1 MSPRGFDTDGKDGPA
16 GSGPHSVLIVEDQE
30 HTATRFAR
38 AVEVSPELTVC
49 GVARDLAHAWML
61 FETHRPRFVLTD
73 LGLPDGSGVEI
84 ILAAARA
91 DWACD
96 CMVISVFGDRQR
108 AMEAIRAGARGYLLK
123 SDPVEEVSRQILE
136 VIGGGSPMNPKI
148 ARYLLDTMG
157 PAVTDTTPPGGERL
171 TQREHEVL
179 SLIARGYKRREIA
192 EMLNISVG
200 TVGIHINNT
209 YKKLKVGTNIEAVAR
224 ASKIGLL

>member
-1 MSPRGFDTDGKDGPA
+1 MSSG
-16 GSGPHSVLIVEDQE
+16 GSETVEGATPGGPHSVLIVEDQE
-30 HTATRFAR
+30 HTASRFAR
-38 AVEVSPELTVC
+38 AVDASPELTVC
-49 GVARDLAHAWML
+49 GIARDLAHAWAL
-61 FETHRPRFVLTD
+61 FESRRPRFVLTD

-84 ILAAARA
+84 ILAAAKA
-91 DWACD
+91 EWACD
-96 CMVISVFGDRQR
+96 CMVISVFGDRRR

-123 SDPVEEVSRQILE
+123 SDPVDEVARQILE

-148 ARYLLDTMG
+148 ARYLLDVMG
-157 PAVTDTTPPGGERL
+157 PADNDAALPDQERL

-179 SLIARGYKRREIA
+179 SLVARGYKRREIA
-192 EMLNISVG
+192 DLLNISVG